1 MVYKPPTLATKTLTL
16 LVVFISGG
24 TFMHTGTVK
33 WFSSAKGFGFICCE
47 DIDGDVFVHYN
58 VIEMEG
64 FRTLSSNQAV
74 QFELEEGRSG
84 LMAKSVRVIDISE
97 PA

>member
-1 MVYKPPTLATKTLTL
+1 MKTLTR

-47 DIDGDVFVHYN
+47 YIEGDVFVHQRD
-58 VIEMEG
+58 I
-64 FRTLSSNQAV
+64 LSDGYRFLRPKQTV
-74 QFELEEGRSG
+74 VFELEMNERGTI
-84 LMAKSVRVIDISE
+84 AKSVKLAE
-97 PA
+97 PETV